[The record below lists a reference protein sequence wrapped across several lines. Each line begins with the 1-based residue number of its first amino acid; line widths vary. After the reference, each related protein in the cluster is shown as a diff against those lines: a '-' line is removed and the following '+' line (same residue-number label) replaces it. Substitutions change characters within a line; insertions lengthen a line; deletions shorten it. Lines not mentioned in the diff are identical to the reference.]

1 MNILQ
6 KIFTDYYEKI
16 VYELHPRQAI
26 VENVDKMI
34 HCGNSS
40 YGGAL
45 FGCDECGHLKFVPFR
60 CKSRFCP
67 SCGNKYSI
75 DRTTAMSFKIVNVSH
90 RHCVFTID
98 DELRRFFRTRPLYAQ
113 PFIHRCSK
121 YGLKNVS

>member
-45 FGCDECGHLKFVPFR
+45 FGCDECGHPFDAKVGFALPAVTNTLLTVPPPCLLRSSMFH
-60 CKSRFCP
+60 
-67 SCGNKYSI
+67 I
-75 DRTTAMSFKIVNVSH
+75 VTAS
-90 RHCVFTID
+90 
-98 DELRRFFRTRPLYAQ
+98 LR
-113 PFIHRCSK
+113 SMM
-121 YGLKNVS
+121 N